1 MTRRFY
7 TEVTVEPAGDGH
19 AVLLDARPVRTPG
32 RAVLALPTVTLA
44 HAIADEWA
52 GQGETVDPGSMPLTR
67 LANTVLDGILASPG
81 PVADAIANYAGSDL
95 LCHRADWP
103 ADLAARQAATWDPLI
118 DWANRRFD
126 IALTVGAGVMP
137 IAQPQEVHARLSAA
151 VHALDPWTLAATHMA
166 TTVTGSLILGLMLA
180 DGAIDPERAWAA
192 GQLDDLYQAE
202 QWGEDPEA
210 AKARAARRA
219 DLDTAA
225 RMLRLLAVE
234 HAPLSA

>member
-7 TEVTVEPAGDGH
+7 SAVSVAATGDGQ
-19 AVLLDARPVRTPG
+19 AVLLDGRPVRTPG
-32 RAVLALPTVTLA
+32 RAVLALPTVALA
-44 HAIADEWA
+44 HAIAAEWA
-52 GQGETVDPGSMPLTR
+52 GQGETVDPKSMPITR
-67 LANTVLDGILASPG
+67 LANTVLDGILANPG
-81 PVADAIANYAGSDL
+81 PVADAIANYAASDL

-103 ADLAARQAATWDPLI
+103 AELVARQAAAWDPLI
-118 DWANRRFD
+118 DWASRRFD

-137 IAQPQEVHARLSAA
+137 IPQAPATRARLSAA

-225 RMLRLLAVE
+225 IILRLLADV
-234 HAPLSA
+234 HGPSSD